1 MFTKYLLPVLAAAA
15 MVAAGALTCNEW
27 QIFPNTEELIANC
40 VEDSGQFKNTGASI
54 SDCVGN
60 GNGFPGCQ
68 VNGGAAA
75 SCVMSDL
82 VATPTVVTVTMSCKA
97 DDGSTR
103 VTTGFDVGNC
113 FSNQNG
119 VLAC

>member
-1 MFTKYLLPVLAAAA
+1 MFSFLRKGESAYKILAAAA
-15 MVAAGALTCNEW
+15 MVAAGGAPLTCNEW
-27 QIFPNTEELIANC
+27 QIFPNTEELIANST
-40 VEDSGQFKNTGASI
+40 VSAMGMVS
-54 SDCVGN
+54 
-60 GNGFPGCQ
+60 PGCQ